1 MSKQTQRRRH
11 NPASLP
17 VRDNLQDGQQPDIG
31 DLVMLFFGDRIR
43 EHLLRRGQRKANGRS
58 AA

>member
-17 VRDNLQDGQQPDIG
+17 VRDNLQPGQQTDIG
-31 DLVMLFFGDRIR
+31 DLIMLFFGDRIR
-43 EHLLRRGQRKANGRS
+43 EHLLKRAESKANGRS